1 MQHAG
6 QTINAC
12 VAHPNHILQVVLQC
26 AILLVTRTSGGI
38 APPPIAEIKPSTRS
52 MAGIICSAN
61 YCVIEVSVQVSK
73 SPSIWHKLKEYKLV
87 MASYR

>member
-1 MQHAG
+1 
-6 QTINAC
+6 
-12 VAHPNHILQVVLQC
+12 
-26 AILLVTRTSGGI
+26 
-38 APPPIAEIKPSTRS
+38 
-52 MAGIICSAN
+52 MARRICSAN